1 MTATSQA
8 VAHSERYSSVAI
20 ALHWI
25 IALCLGVM
33 IALGKNMHDADHR
46 PIEWMFQLHKSI
58 GITILTLMIARLIW
72 RFTNQPPPL
81 PLDMKPAEKTASHIT
96 HMALYALMFA
106 LPISGWVMV
115 SVSPFS
121 IATVLYG
128 TIGWP
133 HLPGFAELALETRQ
147 AVYPKVASIH
157 EIMSWALIVLFALH
171 VIGALKHEISD
182 EEGVLKRMIPRLFG
196 KSTSPRTPARGAWV
210 AFGSA
215 FAFFGIIAGGP
226 VIAQSLTGSGA
237 TQAAPAQGNWD
248 INYETSEIRFSG
260 THSGNAFSGVFEDWS
275 ATISFDPDA
284 LSDASASVLVTA
296 QSARTGDTL
305 YDNTLEA
312 AEWFNVSV
320 FPQASV
326 ALSNFRLAEVG
337 DDGEMIA
344 DATLTIK
351 EAISTVEFRFHL
363 IEADG
368 VWTMTGETVLAR
380 ETFELG
386 QESDATGDWV
396 STDITVSVTVEASPT
411 AP

>member
-1 MTATSQA
+1 MTAPSQDSA
-8 VAHSERYSSVAI
+8 RPERYTNVAI

-25 IALCLGVM
+25 IALCLGIM
-33 IALGKNMHDADHR
+33 IALGKNMYDAEHR
-46 PIEWMFQLHKSI
+46 EIEWMFQLHKSV
-58 GITILTLMIARLIW
+58 GITILTLMIARLVW
-72 RFTNQPPPL
+72 RLANRPPPL
-81 PLDMKPAEKTASHIT
+81 PATMKPVEKSASHIT
-96 HMALYALMFA
+96 HMALYALMFG
-106 LPISGWVMV
+106 LPLSGWVMV
-115 SVSPFS
+115 SLSPFS

-133 HLPGFAELALETRQ
+133 HLPGLAELAFETRQ
-147 AVYPKVASIH
+147 SVYPKIANIH
-157 EIMSWALIVLFALH
+157 EIMSWALIALFALH
-171 VIGALKHEISD
+171 VIAAVKHEISD
-182 EEGVLKRMIPRLFG
+182 DEGVLKRMLPRLFG
-196 KSTSPRTPARGAWV
+196 KTTPPQAPARGAWV

-226 VIAQSLTGSGA
+226 VIAQSLTGPETTPA
-237 TQAAPAQGNWD
+237 TSDQGNWD
-248 INYETSEIRFSG
+248 INYDASEIRFSG

-275 ATISFDPDA
+275 ATINFDPDA
-284 LSDASASVLVTA
+284 LGEASASVLVTT

-312 AEWFNVSV
+312 AEWFNVTA
-320 FPQASV
+320 FPQATVS
-326 ALSNFRLAEVG
+326 LSNFRLAE
-337 DDGEMIA
+337 DAEDGEMIA

-351 EAISTVEFRFHL
+351 EAVSTVDFRFHL
-363 IEADG
+363 GEADG
-368 VWTMTGETVLAR
+368 VWTMTGETLLAR